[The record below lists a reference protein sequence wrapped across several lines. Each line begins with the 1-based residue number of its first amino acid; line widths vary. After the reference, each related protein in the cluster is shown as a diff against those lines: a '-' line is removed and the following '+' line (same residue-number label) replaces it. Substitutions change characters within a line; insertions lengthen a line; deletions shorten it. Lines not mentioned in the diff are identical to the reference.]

1 MVERPLLEEAEEVGL
16 LRRGATQALKA
27 ALLTSLWQLVQQT
40 AEAPPL
46 GLGVSGDAGAGAG
59 ARPMRWAGG
68 ALAALVSTSAQA
80 LQMVLTKQ
88 VLTQQRLGKAA
99 VFYLLALLS
108 VAVLFPLFLVID
120 VWRLQQVRQ
129 RQPSTPPSSPPS
141 NLPRSPPTYPDL
153 PRPTPYRPRTNPTPP
168 PLPASARPTTRPS
181 PCALSPY
188 LRSTASAASST
199 STQAI

>member
-1 MVERPLLEEAEEVGL
+1 MITTATEVDPHFL
-16 LRRGATQALKA
+16 
-27 ALLTSLWQLVQQT
+27 
-40 AEAPPL
+40 
-46 GLGVSGDAGAGAG
+46 
-59 ARPMRWAGG
+59 G

-141 NLPRSPPTYPDL
+141 NLPRPPPTYPDL